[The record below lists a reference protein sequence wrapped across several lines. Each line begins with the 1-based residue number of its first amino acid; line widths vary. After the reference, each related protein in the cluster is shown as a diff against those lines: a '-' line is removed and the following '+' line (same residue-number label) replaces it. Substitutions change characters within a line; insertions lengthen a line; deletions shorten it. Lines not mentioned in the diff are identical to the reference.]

1 MYKILVVDDEKSIVK
16 GIVKSL
22 EQNSDLDLQIYYAW
36 TVSEALEIVKDVK
49 IDLLCTDINMPIL
62 NGFELSEKVRKYWQN
77 CKVIYLTGYDEFEY
91 IYTAVSKYGGKYI
104 LKNEEEGKF
113 IELIKCCIKEI
124 DRECNMKLVSNR
136 VMVIEDQNKR
146 YEKYLI
152 IKDFL
157 TKVPNRQ
164 ELSRIKNIYQ
174 QQNIDVDKPIYLIL
188 GKLLLGET
196 LKIIDKN
203 KVLDAL
209 IQIKDTYKYFYELDE
224 VELKD
229 DLYLITIQTKKDK
242 DKDIKEEILI
252 NNILAELQTILLEK
266 YEIKISFIYSNGLT
280 DFESLSEKIKLYQ
293 TLLNINLLKKVPILI
308 NIDKMLEKNSQISDY
323 KSNKVLEI
331 EKMLMM
337 GNFLDLKEIFESL
350 YLSIKN
356 THELSLINNQMY
368 YKCLE
373 KVTHYIEKN
382 INYLDLT
389 EELQWKYYHLRY
401 LTGVDEIHDFLI
413 IFLKYLGD
421 SKLENSLS
429 EEEMLINKIEKY
441 ILSHI
446 TEEITLTKLAEVM
459 YFNPSYLSRFYKNVA
474 GHNLF
479 EYIKEA
485 KLIKAKELIR
495 TSEKKI
501 GDVSKELGYESVGY
515 FSVFFKKSTGMTPL
529 EYRNNERAHI

>member
-1 MYKILVVDDEKSIVK
+1 MYRILVVDDEKSIVK

-22 EQNSDLDLQIYYAW
+22 EQNQDLELQIYSTW
-36 TVSEALEIVKDVK
+36 TVSEALEIAKDVK
-49 IDLLCTDINMPIL
+49 IDLLCTDINMPVL
-62 NGFELSEKVRKYWQN
+62 NGFQLSEEVKKYWQN

-113 IELIKCCIKEI
+113 IELIKHCIKEI
-124 DRECNMKLVSNR
+124 DIEYNMKFVHNKI
-136 VMVIEDQNKR
+136 VAIEDQNKR

-157 TKVPNRQ
+157 SKPANKQ
-164 ELSRIKNIYQ
+164 ELSRIKDIYQ
-174 QQNIDVDKPIYLIL
+174 KQNIDVDKPTYLIL
-188 GKLLLGET
+188 GKLLHGDMLQA
-196 LKIIDKN
+196 INKN

-209 IQIKDTYKYFYELDE
+209 IEIKEAYKYFYELDE

-229 DLYLITIQTKKDK
+229 DLYLITIQSKK
-242 DKDIKEEILI
+242 DKDIKEEVLI
-252 NNILAELQTILLEK
+252 NNVLEELQTILLEQYK
-266 YEIKISFIYSNGLT
+266 IKISFIYSNGLT
-280 DFESLSEKIKLYQ
+280 PWSNLSEKIKLYQ
-293 TLLNINLLKKVPILI
+293 TILNVNLLKNVPILI
-308 NIDKMLEKNSQISDY
+308 NIDKMLEKNSQVFEY
-323 KSNKVLEI
+323 KPNKALEI
-331 EKMLMM
+331 DKMLMT

-350 YLSIKN
+350 YLSIRH

-373 KVTHYIEKN
+373 KVTQYIEKN
-382 INYLDLT
+382 INYLELT
-389 EELQWKYYHLRY
+389 KELQWKYYHLRY

-413 IFLKYLGD
+413 ILLKHLGD
-421 SKLENSLS
+421 SRLENSLS
-429 EEEMLINKIEKY
+429 EEELLIKKIEVY
-441 ILSHI
+441 ILNHI

-459 YFNPSYLSRFYKNVA
+459 YFNPSYLSRFYKNTT

-495 TSEKKI
+495 NSEKKI

-529 EYRNNERAHI
+529 EYRNNMRTKL

>member
-22 EQNSDLDLQIYYAW
+22 EQNLDLELKIYFAW
-36 TVSEALEIVKDVK
+36 TVSEALEIAKDVK

-124 DRECNMKLVSNR
+124 ERECNMKLVNNR

-157 TKVPNRQ
+157 TKAPNKQ
-164 ELSRIKNIYQ
+164 ELSRIKRVYQ
-174 QQNIDVDKPIYLIL
+174 QQNIDVDKPTYLIL
-188 GKLLLGET
+188 GKLLLGGG
-196 LKIIDKN
+196 LQVIDKN

-209 IQIKDTYKYFYELDE
+209 IQIKETYKYFYELDE

-229 DLYLITIQTKKDK
+229 NLYLIIIQSKK
-242 DKDIKEEILI
+242 DKDIKEKILI
-252 NNILAELQTILLEK
+252 NNVLEELQTILLEK
-266 YEIKISFIYSNGLT
+266 YEIKISFIYSNELIN
-280 DFESLSEKIKLYQ
+280 FESLSEKIKLYQ
-293 TLLNINLLKKVPILI
+293 TLLNINILKNIPILI
-308 NIDKMLEKNSQISDY
+308 NINKMLEKNSQISDY

-331 EKMLMM
+331 DKMLMT

-350 YLSIKN
+350 YLSIKH

-382 INYLDLT
+382 INYLELT

-413 IFLKYLGD
+413 IFLEYLGAG
-421 SKLENSLS
+421 KLENSLS
-429 EEEMLINKIEKY
+429 EEELLINKIEKY
-441 ILSHI
+441 ILTHI
-446 TEEITLTKLAEVM
+446 TEEITLTKLAEIM
-459 YFNPSYLSRFYKNVA
+459 YFNPSYLSRFYKNVK

-529 EYRNNERAHI
+529 EYRNNARTHI